1 MSALKYWLHKKVLL
15 AKKGKTK
22 EEAFERFKET
32 FSQYTQSIV
41 YLYAIVCLY
50 SLAFQNK
57 RKWYYFDHG
66 IFTLHYFSFLLLASL
81 ILELFN
87 LIFDNFDNFI
97 MNGIQYIF
105 NTVLIIYILYYFFP
119 AHHRFYNEKRI
130 VTIVKGVVMFFIN
143 MLILSLILVGIAFY
157 SFINIH

>member
-50 SLAFQNK
+50 SLAFSKQK
-57 RKWYYFDHG
+57 KMV
-66 IFTLHYFSFLLLASL
+66 
-81 ILELFN
+81 LF
-87 LIFDNFDNFI
+87 
-97 MNGIQYIF
+97 
-105 NTVLIIYILYYFFP
+105 
-119 AHHRFYNEKRI
+119 
-130 VTIVKGVVMFFIN
+130 
-143 MLILSLILVGIAFY
+143 
-157 SFINIH
+157 